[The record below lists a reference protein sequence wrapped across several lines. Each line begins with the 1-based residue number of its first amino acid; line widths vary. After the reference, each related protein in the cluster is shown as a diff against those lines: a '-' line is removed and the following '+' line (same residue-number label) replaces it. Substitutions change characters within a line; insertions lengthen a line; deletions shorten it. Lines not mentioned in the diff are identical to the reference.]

1 MASGI
6 FMPWLLLGDYN
17 EILSIEEKV
26 EGVLIDVRHC
36 SRFERWMQACD
47 LIDLGCSR
55 SKFTQRGQEM
65 SGFGKVF
72 ENKGFGNM

>member
-1 MASGI
+1 
-6 FMPWLLLGDYN
+6 MPWLLLGDYN

-36 SRFERWMQACD
+36 SRFKRWMQACD

-55 SKFTQRGQEM
+55 LKFT
-65 SGFGKVF
+65 
-72 ENKGFGNM
+72 

>member
-17 EILSIEEKV
+17 EILSIKEKV

-36 SRFERWMQACD
+36 SRFKRWM
-47 LIDLGCSR
+47 
-55 SKFTQRGQEM
+55 
-65 SGFGKVF
+65 
-72 ENKGFGNM
+72 